1 MSSVIDTIRKL
12 KGTLETGRDAR
23 GETRRSRSRDDRR
36 RQRARAGEDA
46 RTAFVLRRFAGPSG
60 LPAAVPVLVDSRPL
74 SIGRGASSDLAL
86 PIQHISK
93 AHALLTLLQAADGS
107 RRLML
112 EDTSSNGTWLN
123 DKQVTPN
130 RHIEVVHGDVIS
142 FLPPPAVSGTDD
154 MPPTYEVVEG
164 SRLKAVRGSAGA
176 LGRPGTARRGRSGGR
191 GHSGPRN
198 RSRSFARGSAAG
210 RQAHDRPP
218 RSGVACSDPYGG
230 GGGSDGLADHVGR
243 QARGSSNYGP
253 AYDMAPGQPPSES
266 ELAFNEAGATAAAG
280 VAAGAGGGRAAPPA
294 GGAEETSVQ
303 QWLQSLD
310 LGADAAELCGRI
322 AGMYVDL
329 KQIRN
334 LYVGESHDDLGDLD
348 GFFEDCAIESPAHQE
363 VFRRAL
369 EQLQASP
376 P

>member
-1 MSSVIDTIRKL
+1 MLSVIDTIRRKL
-12 KGTLETGRDAR
+12 KGTLETSRDAR

-36 RQRARAGEDA
+36 RPRARAGEDA
-46 RTAFVLRRFAGPSG
+46 RAAFVLRRLAGPSA
-60 LPAAVPVLVDSRPL
+60 LPAEVPVLAESRPL
-74 SIGRGASSDLAL
+74 SIGRGVSSDLAL

-93 AHALLTLLQAADGS
+93 AHALLTVLQAADGS

-123 DKQVTPN
+123 ETQVTPN
-130 RHIEVVHGDVIS
+130 RHIEVVHGDKIS
-142 FLPPPAVSGTDD
+142 FLPPPSVSGTDA

-164 SRLKAVRGSAGA
+164 SRLKAVRGSAGT
-176 LGRPGTARRGRSGGR
+176 LRRPRDRSGGR
-191 GHSGPRN
+191 GGSGPRS
-198 RSRSFARGSAAG
+198 RSRSLARASAAG

-230 GGGSDGLADHVGR
+230 GGGSDGLADHVSR
-243 QARGSSNYGP
+243 QASGSRSSGP
-253 AYDMAPGQPPSES
+253 AYDMAPALGQPPSPAS
-266 ELAFNEAGATAAAG
+266 LASNDAEDTAAAT
-280 VAAGAGGGRAAPPA
+280 GAGGGRAAPPA

-303 QWLQSLD
+303 QWLQSLG
-310 LGADAAELCGRI
+310 LGADAMELCGRI

-329 KQIRN
+329 EQIRN
-334 LYVGESHDDLGDLD
+334 LYVGESHDD
-348 GFFEDCAIESPAHQE
+348 FFEDCAIESLAHQE

-369 EQLQASP
+369 ERLQASP